1 MSNDKLLLV
10 KELLQ
15 NEKAM
20 EARELFRELKPENT
34 ASYFFVKGLTEQKF
48 QEWGAAINSF
58 QKVLA
63 FDPNHKEAKNHMD
76 MIQTVLNFWN
86 PETFN
91 P

>member
-1 MSNDKLLLV
+1 MINDNLIIV
-10 KELLQ
+10 KELLS
-15 NEKAM
+15 NEKAL
-20 EARELFRELKPENT
+20 EARKLFQALEPENS
-34 ASYFFVKGLTEQKF
+34 ANYFYVKGLTEQKF

-63 FDPNHKEAKNHMD
+63 LDTNHREAKNRID

-86 PETFN
+86 PESFN